1 MRWIGVLV
9 TALVLSACAA
19 NPPANTTSPTAGQS
33 LDCTKP
39 ATIVQQLVCHDRQLT
54 SLDHRLSTA
63 YQQALAHRR
72 SAALEAAQSSWTMLR
87 DACAQDTDPRT
98 CVQEAY
104 QTRLVQLAIADP
116 ATATPPVLTYRCPTQ
131 DGPLTAQFYNQFD
144 PKTAVLNWKGDQ
156 VIVFVEPAVAPGMVA
171 KALNT
176 GNTRARCASI
186 SMAPRSS
193 AAPRDAG
200 QPSPRNI
207 FSACCRSAG
216 YGLTISTRRPS
227 AG

>member
-33 LDCTKP
+33 LDS
-39 ATIVQQLVCHDRQLT
+39 HDRQLT

-72 SAALEAAQSSWTMLR
+72 SAALEAAQSSWTILR

-156 VIVFVEPAVAPGMVA
+156 VIVFVELSGS
-171 KALNT
+171 
-176 GNTRARCASI
+176 GARYGRQGIEYWEHQGEVRLDFHGAT
-186 SMAPRSS
+186 
-193 AAPRDAG
+193 
-200 QPSPRNI
+200 
-207 FSACCRSAG
+207 FVCRTS
-216 YGLTISTRRPS
+216 
-227 AG
+227 